1 MDCEADDLAA
11 RAAYIDNVR
20 RLGRKARTAG
30 FAVCLLGVVLLVL
43 VRSRLGSPAWES
55 AGAIAVI
62 GVGWALLFYSVA
74 RRLLYLRVH
83 PFKGG

>member
-11 RAAYIDNVR
+11 RSAYIDHLR
-20 RLGRKARTAG
+20 SLGRRARTAG
-30 FAVCLLGVVLLVL
+30 FAVCLLGVLLLVIA
-43 VRSRLGSPAWES
+43 RSKALAPAWES

-62 GVGWALLFYSVA
+62 AVGWALLLYSIA
-74 RRLLYLRVH
+74 RRLLYLRAH